1 MKEQMKCAALS
12 YLRAAATAVAAL
24 YMSGITDPKI
34 LANAFIAAIIAPVLK
49 GVNPSEK
56 DYGIKGKDKG

>member
-1 MKEQMKCAALS
+1 MKDQMKCAALS
-12 YLRAAATAVAAL
+12 YIRAALTAVAAL
-24 YMSGITDPKI
+24 YMSGVTDPKL

-49 GVNPSEK
+49 GVNPNEK

>member
-1 MKEQMKCAALS
+1 VKEQVKCAALS

-24 YMSGITDPKI
+24 YMSGITDPKL
-34 LANAFIAAIIAPVLK
+34 LANAFVAAIIAPILK
-49 GVNPSEK
+49 GVDPSQK

>member
-1 MKEQMKCAALS
+1 VKEQIKCAALS
-12 YLRAAATAVAAL
+12 YLRAALAAVTAL

-49 GVNPSEK
+49 GANPGEK

>member
-24 YMSGITDPKI
+24 YMSGISDPKL
-34 LANAFIAAIIAPVLK
+34 LANAFIAAIIAPILK
-49 GVNPSEK
+49 GVDPNNT

>member
-1 MKEQMKCAALS
+1 MKEQVKCAALS

-24 YMSGITDPKI
+24 YMSGITDPKL
-34 LANAFIAAIIAPVLK
+34 LANAFVAAIIAPILK
-49 GVNPSEK
+49 GVDPSQK